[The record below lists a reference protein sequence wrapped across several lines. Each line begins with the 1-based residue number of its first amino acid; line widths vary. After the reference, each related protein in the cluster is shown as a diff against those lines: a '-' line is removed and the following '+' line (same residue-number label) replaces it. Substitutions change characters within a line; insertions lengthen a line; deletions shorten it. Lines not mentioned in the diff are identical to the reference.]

1 MEVYQKVFDDKQK
14 LISQLDIINKQ
25 LQSSINNEKINIIS
39 SLQND
44 LRNIEREKKTLEN
57 IVIKQEKSII
67 NLQNKI
73 NKYDKQLNKK
83 NEELLVKY
91 NIINELKEN
100 IEELIEKNKNIKNN
114 FKLSEKNEIIKM
126 NEIINNLKNELE
138 INEKKIEINNI
149 KFNNLQMKY
158 LKLFQQKRKIE
169 NENLLK
175 MSKEQLVNVRKNNYS
190 TPKKNIL
197 INNINDIVK
206 NNDIV
211 QNLPL
216 ISDVNSSLSIT
227 KNTSNRLIKKKH
239 NLDIKDSYSM
249 TNNNE

>member
-1 MEVYQKVFDDKQK
+1 
-14 LISQLDIINKQ
+14 
-25 LQSSINNEKINIIS
+25 
-39 SLQND
+39 
-44 LRNIEREKKTLEN
+44 
-57 IVIKQEKSII
+57 
-67 NLQNKI
+67 
-73 NKYDKQLNKK
+73 
-83 NEELLVKY
+83 
-91 NIINELKEN
+91 
-100 IEELIEKNKNIKNN
+100 
-114 FKLSEKNEIIKM
+114 
-126 NEIINNLKNELE
+126 
-138 INEKKIEINNI
+138 
-149 KFNNLQMKY
+149 MKY